1 MLKVRPCHKV
11 KVWPPFFEAVLSGDK
26 TFEVRKDDRNY
37 QVGDSHALFK
47 WSPDTNTYTGLFSN
61 FRIVYKLDGG
71 QFGIEKGYCCL
82 GIAPISKSAESAPK
96 SPNMPSAK
104 SCDYC
109 SEPDDALGSICKKCL
124 QRFMER
130 SA

>member
-1 MLKVRPCHKV
+1 MGELPIIEHIRQ
-11 KVWPPFFEAVLSGDK
+11 WIGG
-26 TFEVRKDDRNY
+26 
-37 QVGDSHALFK
+37 VGWYLFL
-47 WSPDTNTYTGLFSN
+47 WGYSMSEDQYFT
-61 FRIVYKLDGG
+61 RLD
-71 QFGIEKGYCCL
+71 
-82 GIAPISKSAESAPK
+82 AESAPK